1 MAPSLTPGLRIKQFI
16 TWTTILGI
24 TAVVFTAIEARGTQ
38 EDLVVTV
45 ADGGIQSFA
54 ESGLQ
59 TTATLVVENFDDRP
73 HRSTTGFTS
82 TAGTFAGSFTIFDAN
97 PFGGAGG
104 SGRHP
109 TATNMLMDMP
119 TTSDYEYVGFWW
131 SAGNADNHV
140 DLLDIDDNTLATF
153 TVDIANSTEDLA
165 GVVGTCGVDPP
176 TNDYCGNPNLTIT
189 GPAWGAESPWV
200 STTRIIAG
208 EPYAFVH
215 LRYEPGF
222 RKVRFR
228 GAGFEI
234 DNITVSQT
242 APPLASTETTTETFN
257 PYSISTPSVIIAD
270 PRATSVT
277 FPGLELGEGAD
288 ETQALLCF
296 AEVAQGG
303 GALSGTPSISFSGS
317 GTGITSTS
325 DTNLAAFSGARATVI
340 SFAPSVAFASSASGQ
355 SFGVGSLYVRV
366 SASPQTNLGTNGCTG
381 NNARSVVVEL
391 RMLPLLS
398 SNSVGIRID

>member
-1 MAPSLTPGLRIKQFI
+1 MLTTFSLTIRIKRFI
-16 TWTTILGI
+16 VWGSIL
-24 TAVVFTAIEARGTQ
+24 AVTSVALTAIEARGTQ

-59 TTATLVVENFDDRP
+59 STATLVVENFDDRP
-73 HRSTTGFTS
+73 HQSTAGFTS
-82 TAGTFAGSFTIFDAN
+82 SAGTFSGSFTIFDAN

-104 SGRHP
+104 SGRHA

-119 TTSDYEYVGFWW
+119 TTSDYRYVGFWW
-131 SAGNADNHV
+131 SAGNANNHV
-140 DLLDIDDNTLATF
+140 DLLDLGDNTLATF
-153 TVDIANSTEDLA
+153 TVDIANSSEDLA
-165 GVVGTCGVDPP
+165 GVVGTCVVDPP
-176 TNDYCGNPNLTIT
+176 TNAYCGNPNLTIN
-189 GPAWGAESPWV
+189 GPAWEQTWV

-257 PYSISTPSVIIAD
+257 SYSITTPSVIIAD
-270 PRATSVT
+270 PRATSLT
-277 FPGLELGEGAD
+277 FPGLALGDGSG

-296 AEVAQGG
+296 AEVSQGG
-303 GALSGTPSISFSGS
+303 GTLAGTPSITFTGS
-317 GTGITSTS
+317 GTGITSSS

-340 SFAPSVAFASSASGQ
+340 SFAPTVTLASTTSGQ
-355 SFGVGSLYVRV
+355 SFGVRSLYVRV

-381 NNARSVVVEL
+381 NNASSVVVEVRMIQLL
-391 RMLPLLS
+391 R